1 MEWWPSAGGEPW
13 SWGWEP
19 FPAVWLFVLAIAAAY
34 AASVLA
40 LRGRRRRRGDPD
52 VTRGQIALFAAG
64 LALVWGALDWPLGL
78 LAAGYLVSANA
89 LQDLIVTL
97 GAAPLLLLGLP
108 RGRPRREE
116 PHGLRGHAR
125 MQLRRALGSPVVGGA
140 TFGIAL
146 AVTHLPVVVDELRPE
161 PWGSFAITAAWLVA
175 AVALWS
181 PLVGPLAGRHRLPYF
196 AGLLYLAVPFLFP
209 KVVGAFYIFRD
220 DALYDVY
227 AGAPRVWDGF
237 GAVGDQQTGG
247 LLLWVIGSFLVMAAL
262 GVLFFRW
269 YEEDRRMS
277 TPDSL
282 DVPADPR
289 AVDALFDVPG
299 GWAALE
305 QLIASVRG
313 ALPQR
318 WTGAELAFAFRD
330 LAGRADETQVILELH
345 VALEGPAEAE
355 IARAIEADYG
365 AYLGALGSAQR
376 ETIARRLA
384 FRVVGY
390 GSRVS

>member
-1 MEWWPSAGGEPW
+1 MSWWPSANGEPW

-34 AASVLA
+34 TAYLRVLRTR
-40 LRGRRRRRGDPD
+40 RGRRGDLE
-52 VTRGQIALFAAG
+52 VTPAQIALFAVG
-64 LALVWGALDWPLGL
+64 LMLLWVALDWPLGL
-78 LAAGYLVSANA
+78 LAAGYLASANA
-89 LQDLIVTL
+89 LQDLVVTL

-108 RGRPRREE
+108 RSRPGIEAPR
-116 PHGLRGHAR
+116 GLPDRTLL
-125 MQLRRALGSPVVGGA
+125 QLRRALGSPVVGGA

-146 AVTHLPVVVDELRPE
+146 AVTHLPAVIDTLRPS
-161 PWGSFAITAAWLVA
+161 PWGSFAITSAWLVA

-181 PLVGPLAGRHRLPYF
+181 PLVGPLAGRHRPTYF
-196 AGLLYLAVPFLFP
+196 VGLLYLAVPFLFP
-209 KVVGAFYIFRD
+209 KVLGAFFLFRD
-220 DALYDVY
+220 NALYDVY
-227 AGAPRVWDGF
+227 EGAPRVWESVS
-237 GAVGDQQTGG
+237 AVDDQQTAG
-247 LLLWVIGSFLVMAAL
+247 LLLWVIGSFMVIAAL

-277 TPDSL
+277 EPDSL

-289 AVDALFDVPG
+289 AVEALFDVPG

-305 QLIASVRG
+305 RLIASVQG
-313 ALPQR
+313 ALPPR
-318 WTGAELAFAFRD
+318 WSGAELTFAFRD
-330 LAGRADETQVILELH
+330 LDGPRNETQVILELR
-345 VALEGPAEAE
+345 VALDGRAEAQV
-355 IARAIEADYG
+355 ARAIEADYE
-365 AYLGALGSAQR
+365 AHLAALASPQR